1 MNRFLPLSL
10 LCCVAL
16 TLLRPS
22 TVTADSATE
31 ARFHDEQAREHF
43 SARRFAEAIEEFL
56 WSNRIV
62 PNSRVGF
69 NVALCFLQLGDL
81 ENAYAYFSE
90 YLAGEDTAEGADARR
105 AQAARYVGEMSASVA
120 LVRVTSEPAG
130 ATVYVDTEEH
140 GAYGVTPRTLALPV
154 GAHTLTFRADGH
166 HAVTQTVALERGRTV
181 DLNVEL
187 ARIVGTVVFTAAE
200 PTAFVLR
207 DASENVVLE
216 GTAPGEFRVAPGVYT
231 VSGGNERQRVES
243 AIVRVTAGDTLTNEL
258 RLAPR
263 PAVTSE
269 ASITANVPGALVW
282 VDGEEAGFAP
292 VLLPGLALG
301 TRRLRVEVPGHDPWE
316 GEMDVRE
323 RERTWVTA
331 TLRES
336 GPPRRSPAGYIVG
349 SLGLA
354 ALLSLVVTVPMAY
367 RAHQDFQ
374 EFRDDDPARAANARA
389 RGRVL
394 NRTSDALL
402 GMGVGAL
409 GIGITLWFVLDDPR
423 DHPSEATVS
432 FRPR

>member
-1 MNRFLPLSL
+1 
-10 LCCVAL
+10 
-16 TLLRPS
+16 
-22 TVTADSATE
+22 
-31 ARFHDEQAREHF
+31 
-43 SARRFAEAIEEFL
+43 
-56 WSNRIV
+56 
-62 PNSRVGF
+62 
-69 NVALCFLQLGDL
+69 
-81 ENAYAYFSE
+81 
-90 YLAGEDTAEGADARR
+90 
-105 AQAARYVGEMSASVA
+105 
-120 LVRVTSEPAG
+120 
-130 ATVYVDTEEH
+130 
-140 GAYGVTPRTLALPV
+140 
-154 GAHTLTFRADGH
+154 
-166 HAVTQTVALERGRTV
+166 
-181 DLNVEL
+181 
-187 ARIVGTVVFTAAE
+187 
-200 PTAFVLR
+200 
-207 DASENVVLE
+207 
-216 GTAPGEFRVAPGVYT
+216 
-231 VSGGNERQRVES
+231 
-243 AIVRVTAGDTLTNEL
+243 
-258 RLAPR
+258 
-263 PAVTSE
+263 
-269 ASITANVPGALVW
+269 